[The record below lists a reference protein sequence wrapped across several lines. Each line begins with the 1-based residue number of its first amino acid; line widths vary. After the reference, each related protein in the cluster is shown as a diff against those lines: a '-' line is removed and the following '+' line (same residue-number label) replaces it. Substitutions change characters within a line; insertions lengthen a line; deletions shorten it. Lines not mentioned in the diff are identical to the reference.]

1 MPLKALAKIPIVGV
15 VFVIVNSYVWGGN
28 FSADEKFAPL
38 WRWLKVLGPA
48 VLVASGLTLW
58 MLWPVAASLI
68 EGSSSCLKSL
78 SAISQRPGELA
89 VSILPNVLGFGIGVY
104 ALIFVLSE
112 KLLNGFHAASM
123 SRDGSTA
130 LAINADMAYPLLIM
144 LAAIGGGILQQRSP
158 ESIEWV
164 FASWFLLW
172 YALVLALCLVSSL
185 FRLGE
190 VSIVEKIIDDN
201 PGEGERRN

>member
-1 MPLKALAKIPIVGV
+1 MLLKALAKIPIVGV
-15 VFVIVNSYVWGGN
+15 LVVIVNSYVWSGN

-48 VLVASGLTLW
+48 VLIAAGLTLW
-58 MLWPVAASLI
+58 MLWPVVTTLI
-68 EGSSSCLKSL
+68 EGSPSCLEDL
-78 SAISQRPGELA
+78 SAISQKPGEIA

-112 KLLNGFHAASM
+112 KLLNSFHSVSM

-130 LAINADMAYPLLIM
+130 LAINADMAFPLLIM
-144 LAAIGGGILQQRSP
+144 LAAIGGGILQQRSS
-158 ESIEWV
+158 ESIGWV
-164 FASWFLLW
+164 FVSWFLLW
-172 YALVLALCLVSSL
+172 YALILALCLISSL

-190 VSIVEKIIDDN
+190 VSIVEKIAEDN
-201 PGEGERRN
+201 PSDAEPRN

>member
-1 MPLKALAKIPIVGV
+1 MLLKALSKVPIFGV
-15 VFVIVNSYVWGGN
+15 VAVIVNSYVWGGN
-28 FSADEKFAPL
+28 FNADEKFAPL
-38 WRWLKVLGPA
+38 GRWLRVLGPA
-48 VLVASGLTLW
+48 VLIAICLTLW
-58 MLWPVAASLI
+58 MLWPI
-68 EGSSSCLKSL
+68 
-78 SAISQRPGELA
+78 AISLYEGCLPCLECLADISKKPGELA

-144 LAAIGGGILQQRSP
+144 IAAIISGILQQRLP
-158 ESIEWV
+158 ESVEWV
-164 FASWFLLW
+164 FVSWFFLW
-172 YALVLALCLVSSL
+172 YALVLALCLISSL

-190 VSIVEKIIDDN
+190 VSIVEKIDQDN
-201 PGEGERRN
+201 ASGGYPPD